1 VNIKTVGVAEKP
13 FQENIMAH
21 GKSNEGGQQM
31 AEGTITLNGDVPRW
45 MKLAMLFIDRV
56 GFPALAFILMFWM
69 ANCSIS
75 EMTKALK
82 DMSIVL
88 NEFRVTNKDFQTA
101 VGRDHDKMLT
111 DIETIKTHSYGYQ
124 DYIRGVK
131 K

>member
-1 VNIKTVGVAEKP
+1 MGHG
-13 FQENIMAH
+13 ENN
-21 GKSNEGGQQM
+21 KGGQQM

-45 MKLAMLFIDRV
+45 LKLVMLFIDRV

-69 ANCSIS
+69 ANCSMT

-82 DMSIVL
+82 DMSFVL
-88 NEFRVTNKDFQTA
+88 NEFKTVNKDFQENVA
-101 VGRDHDKMLT
+101 KDHSKMLS

-124 DYIRGVK
+124 DYLRSSK